1 MKNPI
6 SGMETMP
13 FTKVDDKGRVVLPNE
28 LRRKLGINPGDE
40 FAVEVLGPDSIVL
53 KKVDLRSLLEE
64 IIEKAKNVDLDKL
77 EAEIEEEAN
86 KLARQ
91 KYKVLN

>member
-86 KLARQ
+86 KLAMQ